1 MKTGIIIICYNNE
14 IDIDMDRC
22 VKHLNNV
29 KDVEVCL
36 VNNNSKDNT
45 FHILNKIKEEC
56 NNVSVV
62 NIKKFKPEISAVRAG
77 ARFMFNQF
85 NLMQLGY
92 IINVNKLDLNSLIK
106 MVCNN
111 QDAILNYNSNTKN
124 DKKIGQTLFQSLFS
138 LSDYLKQLNIKNQF
152 SSLQNQSK

>member
-1 MKTGIIIICYNNE
+1 MICFFKSFFKHVFK
-14 IDIDMDRC
+14 C
-22 VKHLNNV
+22 VSKHLFQNILQL
-29 KDVEVCL
+29 DVNLSV
-36 VNNNSKDNT
+36 DN
-45 FHILNKIKEEC
+45 
-56 NNVSVV
+56 
-62 NIKKFKPEISAVRAG
+62 
-77 ARFMFNQF
+77 FMFNQF

-138 LSDYLKQLNIKNQF
+138 LSDYLKQINIKNQF